1 MSNND
6 DNNDKP
12 SAKDDYLK
20 QLNNMLKEWPVMD
33 TLDFEGVTADV
44 TKWEDDTYTVTLNF
58 YWPNESGEPPH
69 SGFSLCTQIGGES
82 LEEVHHKLTHLM
94 IAGLFDGIAVGA
106 VGTIFD
112 HEANEIGEVD
122 WTNYDEDDDEDDDD
136 NEDENGSDVSGDD
149 GSDSDGGRVLH

>member
-1 MSNND
+1 MSD
-6 DNNDKP
+6 DNDNDNSTP
-12 SAKDDYLK
+12 STAKDDYLR

-58 YWPNESGEPPH
+58 YMPNDSGEPPH

-94 IAGLFDGIAVGA
+94 MAGLFDGIAIGA
-106 VGTIFD
+106 FGTIFD

-122 WTNYDEDDDEDDDD
+122 WTDYDDDEDDDD
-136 NEDENGSDVSGDD
+136 VDTNVEEEETGSATPK
-149 GSDSDGGRVLH
+149 RTLH